1 MVVTLLSDMG
11 IRDASVATARAVV
24 MRYVPEASVTDI
36 SHQVGQY
43 DIQQAAYLLR
53 SAYRH
58 FPRGTAHIAAV
69 DALGA
74 NEPRMVLAMHEG
86 FYFIAPDNGLLQLAF
101 GSELEHVRLGY
112 ELTRPYTFAQWM
124 DNAGKIVAAITAGKT
139 EDLPEYKLKPLSKPG
154 LQLMPHGIDC
164 NVLYVDRFDNVVLD
178 ITAEAFAQVT
188 KDRSFKI
195 TILRMPDIT
204 TISHH
209 YSDVKQGE
217 PLCRF
222 NSSGYLELAVN
233 HGSAATLLGIDTNN
247 ASKLRYKTVRIFL
260 Q

>member
-1 MVVTLLSDMG
+1 MG
-11 IRDASVATARAVV
+11 TRDASVATARAVV
-24 MRYVPEASVTDI
+24 MRHVPEATVTDI

-58 FPRGTAHIAAV
+58 FPQRTIHQAAV

-74 NEPRMVLAMHEG
+74 NEPRMVMAMHEG

-101 GSELEHVRLGY
+101 GNEIQHVRQGY
-112 ELTRPYTFAQWM
+112 DLTRPYTFAQWM
-124 DNAGKIVAAITAGKT
+124 DNAGRMIATIANGTAG
-139 EDLPEYKLKPLSKPG
+139 ELPEYKLKTISKPG
-154 LQLMPHGIDC
+154 LQAMGHSIDC

-178 ITAEAFAQVT
+178 ITAHDFEQMT

-204 TISHH
+204 TVSHH
-209 YSDVKQGE
+209 YSDVKLGE

-233 HGSAATLLGIDTNN
+233 HGSAATLLGIDTGN